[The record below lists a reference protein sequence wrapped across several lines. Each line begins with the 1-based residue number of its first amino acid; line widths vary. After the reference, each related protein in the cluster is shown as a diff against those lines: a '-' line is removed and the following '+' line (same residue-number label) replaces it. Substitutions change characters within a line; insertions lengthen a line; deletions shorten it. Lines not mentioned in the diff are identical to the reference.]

1 MANIFKTK
9 EMYKNIAPTTRVTPL
24 RKVRGV
30 YVTGPYRPP
39 HYIDHTLTIVSLVNK
54 DAKIVSYTEAS
65 AYAGDPSRGQMPC
78 YGPAFLDIRESSAF
92 SITRYTV
99 KSASTEPAYGSA
111 MLDIRESSPFTIT
124 KFTTRGEDAHPGY
137 GSAMLDIRESGA
149 FSITKPL
156 LPVYVKIPPGDT
168 LLNIYNW
175 SSTKA
180 TITAVST

>member
-9 EMYKNIAPTTRVTPL
+9 EMYKNIAPTTRITPL

-54 DAKIVSYTEAS
+54 DAKIVAYTSVE
-65 AYAGDPSRGQMPC
+65 AYAE
-78 YGPAFLDIRESSAF
+78 PAFGATFLDIRESSQF
-92 SITRYTV
+92 SITRYSTREEQ
-99 KSASTEPAYGSA
+99 TEPAYGSA

-137 GSAMLDIRESGA
+137 GSAMLDIRESSP
-149 FSITKPL
+149 FSITIRPSPK
-156 LPVYVKIPPGDT
+156 YVDIPPGDT

-180 TITAVST
+180 TITVVSN

>member
-39 HYIDHTLTIVSLVNK
+39 HYIDHTLTIVSLINRK
-54 DAKIVSYTEAS
+54 ATIVPYTEAS
-65 AYAGDPSRGQMPC
+65 AYAVESSHGQLPC
-78 YGPAFLDIRESSAF
+78 YGSAFLDIRESSTF
-92 SITRYTV
+92 SITRY
-99 KSASTEPAYGSA
+99 STREEQAEPAYGSA
-111 MLDIRESSPFTIT
+111 MLDIRESSPFKIT

-137 GSAMLDIRESGA
+137 GSAMLDIRESGT

-180 TITAVST
+180 IIAVVSN